1 MNKGQKLC
9 MWLQNNERLR
19 IGCFLE
25 RVQSLLHDTTPVCQT
40 AFPKGSLRWHN
51 SVCVRVCARVLF
63 PCTRRWGSSV
73 TWQLIPRG
81 CHDNYSCQAITK
93 ATGVILA
100 QLVTPSN
107 LWPLYKHSHTQRGWE
122 NARGTSVSRQAC
134 LEGCS
139 WVLSHVFT
147 ISDFY
152 VFWASRLLL
161 LPRTE
166 GVKDVKSASRWD
178 YQFNF

>member
-1 MNKGQKLC
+1 MYVVAKQWEVADWVLSRTGS
-9 MWLQNNERLR
+9 
-19 IGCFLE
+19 
-25 RVQSLLHDTTPVCQT
+25 VTPARHHPSVPDSI
-40 AFPKGSLRWHN
+40 PKGFPPLTQLC
-51 SVCVRVCARVLF
+51 VCACVCARVLF

-161 LPRTE
+161 LPWTE